1 VVTLAADKCAETL
14 LSASLPGVVSAGEP
28 VPLPPAVGL
37 MVPEMVEACGVTTIV
52 PPRPEPGIAMPAAV
66 DDETAA
72 TEIGFEEPS
81 ALGEIVNVA
90 VARTPALMTF
100 KFVPYARQ
108 IVVPIVLEQLTPLPA
123 AVALDPANTFTPTT
137 TEDG

>member
-1 VVTLAADKCAETL
+1 
-14 LSASLPGVVSAGEP
+14 
-28 VPLPPAVGL
+28 
-37 MVPEMVEACGVTTIV
+37 
-52 PPRPEPGIAMPAAV
+52 MPAAV